1 MKQTTTEVITR
12 LTIEYNDLAGRI
24 GSLERFLICEDFQ
37 KVSSSQRVLLA
48 QQRTAME
55 QYKEILL
62 KRLVDLRNQENQEK
76 AMTCCTPAEEATPEE
91 VKDNPRSCEN
101 CKHFI
106 YAAPY
111 DGRCSIAVQCAKGSQ
126 WEAK

>member
-1 MKQTTTEVITR
+1 MKQTTKEVIDK
-12 LTIEYNDLAGRI
+12 LTIEYNELAGRI

-62 KRLVDLRNQENQEK
+62 KRLVDLRNQEKREK
-76 AMTCCTPAEEATPEE
+76 YMDMPRAPAEEAARP
-91 VKDNPRSCEN
+91 
-101 CKHFI
+101 
-106 YAAPY
+106 
-111 DGRCSIAVQCAKGSQ
+111 
-126 WEAK
+126 EAKSGTPAD

>member
-1 MKQTTTEVITR
+1 MKQTTTEVITK

-62 KRLVDLRNQENQEK
+62 KRLVDLRNQEKREK
-76 AMTCCTPAEEATPEE
+76 EMTCAPAEDTTRPEDESGTPA
-91 VKDNPRSCEN
+91 D
-101 CKHFI
+101 
-106 YAAPY
+106 
-111 DGRCSIAVQCAKGSQ
+111 
-126 WEAK
+126 

>member
-1 MKQTTTEVITR
+1 MKQTTNEVIDK
-12 LTIEYNDLAGRI
+12 LTIEYNELAGRI

-62 KRLVDLRNQENQEK
+62 KRLVDLRNQEKREK
-76 AMTCCTPAEEATPEE
+76 EMTKAPEEANRDDRIEPHVLSAMEYEAHRLKTRPEDESGTPA
-91 VKDNPRSCEN
+91 D
-101 CKHFI
+101 
-106 YAAPY
+106 
-111 DGRCSIAVQCAKGSQ
+111 
-126 WEAK
+126 